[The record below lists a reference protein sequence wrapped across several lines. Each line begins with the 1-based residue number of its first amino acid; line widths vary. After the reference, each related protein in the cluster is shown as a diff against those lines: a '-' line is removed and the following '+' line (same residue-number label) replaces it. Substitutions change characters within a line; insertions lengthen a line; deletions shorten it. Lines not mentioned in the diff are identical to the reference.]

1 MTETGHPARLPG
13 KAGPGGKAGQDAKA
27 GPHGKAGPDGKA
39 ALQGKAALV
48 TGGSRGIGRAIAE
61 RLAADGAEVV
71 LSYAAN
77 AGAAAEVVAV
87 ITAAGGRAHALAA
100 DLRDP
105 GAARQLYDQAEKIAG
120 PLDILINNAAIA
132 GTGLI
137 ADTSDEDFDAT
148 MMANVKSPFILIRE
162 AVSRLRDGGR
172 IVNISTVNT
181 VLNGPGMA
189 TYAASKAALELLSRV
204 AAYELGEREI
214 TVNSVSPGATDTEMF
229 RTANPA
235 EEVHERV
242 AELTALRRLGQPADV
257 ADVVALLV
265 SADARWLTGQNI
277 RASGGLA

>member
-1 MTETGHPARLPG
+1 MTETGHAAGPPGEAAGLSGGAAGLPG
-13 KAGPGGKAGQDAKA
+13 QAASLGGKELRLA
-27 GPHGKAGPDGKA
+27 
-39 ALQGKAALV
+39 GKAALV

-71 LSYAAN
+71 LSYAVN
-77 AGAAAEVVAV
+77 AGAAADVVAV
-87 ITAAGGRAHALAA
+87 ITAAGGRAHAVAA

-132 GTGLI
+132 GTGMI
-137 ADTSDEDFDAT
+137 ADTSDEDFDAVMT
-148 MMANVKSPFILIRE
+148 ANVKSPFSLIRE
-162 AVSRLRDGGR
+162 AVRRLRDGGR

-189 TYAASKAALELLSRV
+189 AYAASKAALELLSRV

-235 EEVHERV
+235 GEVHQQI
-242 AELTALRRLGQPADV
+242 AALTALRRLGQPADV

-265 SADARWLTGQNI
+265 SDDARWLTGQNI